1 MLLEEHLPLHLLT
14 GASLFPLPAQFP
26 NHRAQDVSIS
36 LPLPHSPHPCKPRE
50 VQEGTQ
56 RGPSALWSPS
66 CTSFWPC
73 RPSPGSTVRL
83 SQHKTPRCQ
92 PVPCTT

>member
-1 MLLEEHLPLHLLT
+1 MLLEERLPLHLLT

-26 NHRAQDVSIS
+26 NHGAQDVSIS
-36 LPLPHSPHPCKPRE
+36 LCPTAPCKPRE

-73 RPSPGSTVRL
+73 HPSPGSTVRL